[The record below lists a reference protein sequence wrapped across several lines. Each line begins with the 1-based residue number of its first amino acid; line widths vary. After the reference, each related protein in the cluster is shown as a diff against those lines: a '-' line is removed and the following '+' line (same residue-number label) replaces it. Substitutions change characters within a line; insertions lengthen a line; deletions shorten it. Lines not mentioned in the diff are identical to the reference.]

1 VIKNI
6 PNIFTLGNLIL
17 GFICILNVFVKNDF
31 EIIYVFY
38 CCLILDF
45 LDGFTARK
53 LNLTSEFGKQMDSL
67 ADLVS
72 FGILPSII
80 LYDYFDSNNFNLFLK
95 YSSILILVSSSI
107 RLARFNLSEE
117 NNNFFVGLPTPANAL
132 FFISLIYYQGTLK
145 TYFDEYVIL
154 ALIILFSFLMVSNL
168 KFISLK
174 FSKFTLNENI
184 EKLVLILLG
193 IIIIIL
199 QGHSGMFLLIL
210 LYISYCIIKSIISTF
225 FLK

>member
-6 PNIFTLGNLIL
+6 PNLFTITNLIL
-17 GFICILNVFVKNDF
+17 GFLCILNVFVKNDF

-53 LNLTSEFGKQMDSL
+53 LSLTSEFGKQIDSL

-80 LYDYFDSNNFNLFLK
+80 IYDYFDSNNFNLFLK

-117 NNNFFVGLPTPANAL
+117 SNNFFIGLPTPANAL
-132 FFISLIYYQGTLK
+132 FFISLIYYQGNLK
-145 TYFDEYVIL
+145 IYFDEYVIL
-154 ALIILFSFLMVSNL
+154 ALILFFSFLMVSNL

-174 FSKFTLNENI
+174 FSKFTLSENI
-184 EKLVLILLG
+184 EKLALILLG

-210 LYISYCIIKSIISTF
+210 IYISYCIIKSIISTL

>member
-1 VIKNI
+1 MIKNI
-6 PNIFTLGNLIL
+6 PNIFTISNLIL
-17 GFICILNVFVKNDF
+17 GFLCILNVFVKNDF
-31 EIIYVFY
+31 EIIYFFY

-45 LDGFTARK
+45 LDGFSARK
-53 LNLTSEFGKQMDSL
+53 LSLTSEFGKQIDSL

-72 FGILPSII
+72 FGILPSVI
-80 LYDYFDSNNFNLFLK
+80 LYDYFDTNNFNLFLK
-95 YSSILILVSSSI
+95 YSSVLILVSSSI

-132 FFISLIYYQGTLK
+132 FFISLIYYQGNLK
-145 TYFDEYVIL
+145 IYFGEYVIL

-184 EKLVLILLG
+184 EKLVLVLLG

-199 QGHSGMFLLIL
+199 QGHSGLFLLIL
-210 LYISYCIIKSIISTF
+210 LYVFYCIIKSIISTL

>member
-1 VIKNI
+1 MIKNI

-225 FLK
+225 FLN

>member
-1 VIKNI
+1 MIKNI
-6 PNIFTLGNLIL
+6 PNLFTITNLIL
-17 GFICILNVFVKNDF
+17 GFLCILNVFVKNDF

-53 LNLTSEFGKQMDSL
+53 LSLTSEFGKQIDSL

-80 LYDYFDSNNFNLFLK
+80 IYDYFDSNNFNLFLK

-117 NNNFFVGLPTPANAL
+117 SNNFFVGLPTPANAL
-132 FFISLIYYQGTLK
+132 FFISLIYYQGNLK
-145 TYFDEYVIL
+145 IYFDEYVIL
-154 ALIILFSFLMVSNL
+154 ALILFFSFLMVSNL

-174 FSKFTLNENI
+174 FSKFTLSENI
-184 EKLVLILLG
+184 EKLALILLG
-193 IIIIIL
+193 IIIIIF

-210 LYISYCIIKSIISTF
+210 IYISYCIIKSIISTL

>member
-1 VIKNI
+1 MIKNI
-6 PNIFTLGNLIL
+6 PNILTIANLIL
-17 GFICILNVFVKNDF
+17 GFLCILNVFVKNDF
-31 EIIYVFY
+31 EIIYFFY

-45 LDGFTARK
+45 LDGFSARK
-53 LNLTSEFGKQMDSL
+53 LSLTSEFGKQIDSL

-72 FGILPSII
+72 FGILPSVI
-80 LYDYFDSNNFNLFLK
+80 LYDYFDTNNFNLFLK
-95 YSSILILVSSSI
+95 YSSVLILVSSSI

-132 FFISLIYYQGTLK
+132 FFISLIYYQGNLK
-145 TYFDEYVIL
+145 IYFSEYVIL

-184 EKLVLILLG
+184 EKLVLVLLG

-199 QGHSGMFLLIL
+199 QGHSGLFLLIL
-210 LYISYCIIKSIISTF
+210 LYVFYCIIKSIISTL

>member
-53 LNLTSEFGKQMDSL
+53 LNLTSEFGKQIDSL

>member
-1 VIKNI
+1 MIKNI
-6 PNIFTLGNLIL
+6 PNILTIANLIL
-17 GFICILNVFVKNDF
+17 GFLCILNVFVKNDF
-31 EIIYVFY
+31 EIIYFFY

-45 LDGFTARK
+45 LDGFSARK
-53 LNLTSEFGKQMDSL
+53 LSLTSEFGKQIDSL
-67 ADLVS
+67 ADLIS
-72 FGILPSII
+72 FGILPSVI
-80 LYDYFDSNNFNLFLK
+80 LYDYFDTNNFNLFLK
-95 YSSILILVSSSI
+95 YSSVLILVSSSI

-117 NNNFFVGLPTPANAL
+117 NNNFFGGLPTPANAL
-132 FFISLIYYQGTLK
+132 FFISLIYYQGNLK
-145 TYFDEYVIL
+145 IYFDEYVIL

-184 EKLVLILLG
+184 EKLVLVLLG

-199 QGHSGMFLLIL
+199 QGHSGLFLLIL
-210 LYISYCIIKSIISTF
+210 LYVFYCIIKSIISTR

>member
-1 VIKNI
+1 MIKNI
-6 PNIFTLGNLIL
+6 PNLFTITNLIL
-17 GFICILNVFVKNDF
+17 GFLCILNVFVKNDF

-53 LNLTSEFGKQMDSL
+53 LSLTSEFGKQIDSL

-80 LYDYFDSNNFNLFLK
+80 IYDYFDSNNFNLFLK

-117 NNNFFVGLPTPANAL
+117 SNNFFVGLPTPANAL
-132 FFISLIYYQGTLK
+132 FFISLIYYQGNLK
-145 TYFDEYVIL
+145 IYFDEYVIL
-154 ALIILFSFLMVSNL
+154 ALILFFSFLMVSNL

-174 FSKFTLNENI
+174 FSKFTLSENI
-184 EKLVLILLG
+184 EKLALILLG

-210 LYISYCIIKSIISTF
+210 IYISYCIIKSIISTL

>member
-1 VIKNI
+1 MIKNI
-6 PNIFTLGNLIL
+6 PNLFTITNLIL
-17 GFICILNVFVKNDF
+17 GFLCILNVFVKNDF

-53 LNLTSEFGKQMDSL
+53 LSLTSEFGKQIDSL

-80 LYDYFDSNNFNLFLK
+80 IYDYFDSNNFNLFLK

-117 NNNFFVGLPTPANAL
+117 SNNFFIGLPTPANAL
-132 FFISLIYYQGTLK
+132 FFISLIYYQGNLK
-145 TYFDEYVIL
+145 IYFDEYVIL
-154 ALIILFSFLMVSNL
+154 ALILFFSFLMVSNL

-174 FSKFTLNENI
+174 FSKFTLSENI
-184 EKLVLILLG
+184 EKLALILLG

-210 LYISYCIIKSIISTF
+210 IYISYCIIKSIISTL

>member
-1 VIKNI
+1 MIKNI
-6 PNIFTLGNLIL
+6 PNIFTIANLIL

-38 CCLILDF
+38 FCLILDF
-45 LDGFTARK
+45 LDGFSARK
-53 LNLTSEFGKQMDSL
+53 LSLTSEFGKQIDSL

-72 FGILPSII
+72 FGILPSVIF
-80 LYDYFDSNNFNLFLK
+80 YDYFDSNSFNLYLK

-107 RLARFNLSEE
+107 RLARFNISED
-117 NNNFFVGLPTPANAL
+117 NNYFFVGLPTPANAL
-132 FFISLIYYQGTLK
+132 FFISLIYYQGNLK
-145 TYFDEYVIL
+145 VYFDENVIL

-168 KFISLK
+168 KFISFK
-174 FSKFTLNENI
+174 ISNFTLNENI
-184 EKLVLILLG
+184 EKLILILLG

-199 QGHSGMFLLIL
+199 QGHSGLFLLIF
-210 LYISYCIIKSIISTF
+210 LYVSYCIIKSIISTF

>member
-1 VIKNI
+1 MIKNI

-31 EIIYVFY
+31 EIIFVFY

-53 LNLTSEFGKQMDSL
+53 LNLTSEFGKQIDSL

-80 LYDYFDSNNFNLFLK
+80 LYDYFDSNNFYLFLK

>member
-6 PNIFTLGNLIL
+6 PNLFTITNLIL
-17 GFICILNVFVKNDF
+17 GFLCILNVFVKNDF

-53 LNLTSEFGKQMDSL
+53 LSLTSEFGKQIDSL

-80 LYDYFDSNNFNLFLK
+80 IYDYFDSNNFNLFLK

-117 NNNFFVGLPTPANAL
+117 NNNFFIGLPTPANAL
-132 FFISLIYYQGTLK
+132 FFISLIYYQGNLK
-145 TYFDEYVIL
+145 IYFDEYVIL
-154 ALIILFSFLMVSNL
+154 ALILFFSFLMVSNL

-174 FSKFTLNENI
+174 FSKFTLSENI
-184 EKLVLILLG
+184 EKLALILLG

-210 LYISYCIIKSIISTF
+210 IYISYCIIKSIISTL

>member
-1 VIKNI
+1 MIKNI